1 MPDIRTALQAALSK
15 PPEKVM
21 DTNTLNAWDQGT
33 ADSRA
38 EQGKPGRKLFPI
50 TNNITRDLFNFV
62 RDNPGRTFFEIKEG
76 LPGNNPNSMGSLLT
90 QMIKQGLM
98 RREGQHLR
106 YRYYAI
112 VPEYVPLKARL
123 YKQAKSNEK
132 LRKKLVI
139 VRKKIEDKQE
149 QIAAVSAS
157 NAGLAALKVDT
168 TPADTRQVSGNHYR
182 DMPVQPWS
190 VMESVLTH
198 EEFKGFLKGNIIK
211 YSMRAGRKPGSDD
224 AGKAAHYQQKLKE
237 IEGT

>member
-1 MPDIRTALQAALSK
+1 
-15 PPEKVM
+15 M

-38 EQGKPGRKLFPI
+38 EQGKPGKKLFPI

-62 RDNPGRTFFEIKEG
+62 RDNPGRVFSEIKEG
-76 LPGNNPNSMGSLLT
+76 LPGNNPNSLGSLLT

-98 RREGQHLR
+98 RREGTHMR
-106 YRYYAI
+106 YNYYTI
-112 VPEYVPLKARL
+112 VPEYTPIKSSIRKKPLRDV
-123 YKQAKSNEK
+123 KSDEK

-139 VRKKIEDKQE
+139 VRKKIEDKQA
-149 QIAAVSAS
+149 QIEELTP
-157 NAGLAALKVDT
+157 AGLAALKVDT
-168 TPADTRQVSGNHYR
+168 TPADTRQVSGNHYK

-224 AGKAAHYQQKLKE
+224 AGKAAHYQQKLRE
-237 IEGT
+237 IEGK